1 MDKNIFL
8 KVTENIKSKSVI
20 TKENTLISG
29 LDLLPSEINSYF
41 KKIPIRRNTVYVEMK
56 RIISKKIVEVHNE
69 KYKNKKHFK
78 YKLLEIANM
87 LDLVNH
93 STVLHYFRNEQFDDV
108 FTSFIR
114 ENFVN
119 WIKNKKYPLPYKN
132 LDNQIDYIIVDEDE
146 LDVIKLTNDLKI
158 TKETFD
164 YYIDIKE
171 RQFFIN

>member
-1 MDKNIFL
+1 MDKNMFL
-8 KVTENIKSKSVI
+8 KVTENINSKSVI

-93 STVLHYFRNEQFDDV
+93 STVLHYFRNEQFDDR

-132 LDNQIDYIIVDEDE
+132 LDNQIDYVIVDEDE
-146 LDVIKLTNDLKI
+146 LDVVKLTNDLKI

-164 YYIDIKE
+164 YYIEIKE

>member
-1 MDKNIFL
+1 MDKNMFL
-8 KVTENIKSKSVI
+8 KLTENIKSKSVI

-29 LDLLPSEINSYF
+29 LDLLPSEIYSYF

-56 RIISKKIVEVHNE
+56 RIISRKIVEVHNE
-69 KYKNKKHFK
+69 KYKNTKHFK

-93 STVLHYFRNEQFDDV
+93 STVLHYFRNEQFDDI

-114 ENFVN
+114 ENFVD

>member
-29 LDLLPSEINSYF
+29 LDLLPIEINSYF

-69 KYKNKKHFK
+69 KYKNKKNFK

-93 STVLHYFRNEQFDDV
+93 STILHYFRNEQFDDV

-119 WIKNKKYPLPYKN
+119 WIKNKQYPLPYKN

-164 YYIDIKE
+164 YYIEIKE

>member
-1 MDKNIFL
+1 MEKNISFE
-8 KVTENIKSKSVI
+8 KKQNIKSEFLIK
-20 TKENTLISG
+20 KEDTIIAG
-29 LDLLPSEINSYF
+29 LGLLPSEINSYF

-56 RIISKKIVEVHNE
+56 RIISRKIIEVHNE

-78 YKLLEIANM
+78 YKLTEIANM

-93 STVLHYFRNEQFDDV
+93 STILHYFRNEKYDDV

-119 WIKNKKYPLPYKN
+119 WIKYKKYPLPYKN
-132 LDNQIDYIIVDEDE
+132 LENQIDYIIVDEDE
-146 LDVIKLTNDLKI
+146 LDVIKLTSDLKI

>member
-1 MDKNIFL
+1 MDKNMFL
-8 KVTENIKSKSVI
+8 KVTENIKSKSAI

-69 KYKNKKHFK
+69 KYKNKKNFK

-93 STVLHYFRNEQFDDV
+93 STILHYFRNEQFDDV

-114 ENFVN
+114 ENFVD